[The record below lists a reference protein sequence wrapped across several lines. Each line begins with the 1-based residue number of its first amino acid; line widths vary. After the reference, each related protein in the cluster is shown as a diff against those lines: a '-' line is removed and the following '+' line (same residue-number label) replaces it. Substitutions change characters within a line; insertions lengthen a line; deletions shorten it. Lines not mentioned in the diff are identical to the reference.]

1 MLQAASHSIFH
12 SFYKK
17 IKNTPPPIPATTKNL
32 FLALA
37 ETIAQTLKVS
47 SCYVCG
53 GTNTGDH
60 WPWQA
65 RELDPLEPHN
75 ETAYPQISD
84 GVWLLRTAIIGR
96 NCLARQGGWFNV
108 SVGSLTCLGLRYY
121 NLIAQKTQWW
131 SSSNRSEPKPNPLSN
146 FSHLQQAWEDIST
159 NIQWRAPKGLYWICG
174 KMAYSILPPNW
185 AGACVLGTIRP
196 SFFLL
201 LLSLGKQ
208 LGVPIYRHRVP
219 RGLSKLETGKMM
231 NGPQNR

>member
-1 MLQAASHSIFH
+1 MGDCPQSGETSSPDNTEKETTISKPCSDHTGSWSVNARLKLEESAACEPKWKEGFKISIHIDGRGLDPAAVLHFQRITFALQAASHSVFH
-12 SFYKK
+12 SFYEE

-75 ETAYPQISD
+75 ETAYPQLTN

-96 NCLARQGGWFNV
+96 NCLASGED
-108 SVGSLTCLGLRYY
+108 GLMF
-121 NLIAQKTQWW
+121 W
-131 SSSNRSEPKPNPLSN
+131 
-146 FSHLQQAWEDIST
+146 
-159 NIQWRAPKGLYWICG
+159 
-174 KMAYSILPPNW
+174 
-185 AGACVLGTIRP
+185 
-196 SFFLL
+196 
-201 LLSLGKQ
+201 
-208 LGVPIYRHRVP
+208 
-219 RGLSKLETGKMM
+219 
-231 NGPQNR
+231 